1 MTLRGCKPIVA
12 EGGTEWEEM
21 GFSAQSAVFRG
32 ATKITLDA
40 KGRLAFPARYRER
53 LATRCEG
60 RLVCTVDPDYCLLIY
75 PLPDWEEIE
84 RKLMRLPSLNQKARR
99 LQRLMVGYASELDL
113 DSHGRILVP
122 RELREFASLDRQAIL
137 FGQGN
142 KFELWDEARWNERR
156 DKWLASGADDGMDL
170 PAELG
175 QLSL

>member
-1 MTLRGCKPIVA
+1 MA
-12 EGGTEWEEM
+12 EGGAKWEKM
-21 GFSAQSAVFRG
+21 GSSAQSAMFRG

-40 KGRLAFPARYRER
+40 KGRLAFPARYRDR
-53 LATRCEG
+53 LAARCDG
-60 RLVCTVDPDYCLLIY
+60 HLVCTVDADHCLLIY

-84 RKLMRLPSLNQKARR
+84 RKLMRLPSLNQQTRR
-99 LQRLMVGYASELDL
+99 LQRMMVGYASELDL
-113 DSHGRILVP
+113 DSHGRVLIP
-122 RELREFASLDRQAIL
+122 RELREFASLDRQAML

-156 DKWLASGADDGMDL
+156 DQWLASGPDAGLEL

>member
-1 MTLRGCKPIVA
+1 
-12 EGGTEWEEM
+12 M
-21 GFSAQSAVFRG
+21 GIRARSTMFRG

-53 LATRCEG
+53 LAERCEG

-75 PLPDWEEIE
+75 PFPDWEEIE
-84 RKLMRLPSLNQKARR
+84 RKLMRLPSLNRKSRR

-113 DSHGRILVP
+113 DSHGRILIP

-156 DKWLASGADDGMDL
+156 DSWLADDTDDGIAL
-170 PAELG
+170 PAELE

>member
-1 MTLRGCKPIVA
+1 MA

-21 GFSAQSAVFRG
+21 GFSALSAMFRG

-53 LATRCEG
+53 LATRCAG
-60 RLVCTVDPDYCLLIY
+60 QLVCTVDPDYCLLIY

-113 DSHGRILVP
+113 DSHGRVLIP
-122 RELREFASLDRQAIL
+122 RELREFAALDRQAIL

-142 KFELWDEARWNERR
+142 RFELWDEARWNERR
-156 DKWLASGADDGMDL
+156 DQWLADGSDTGMDL